1 MSESVDEMSGL
12 KTAPPSEP
20 SPGVAVTPGDEAQA
34 DSHAAFV
41 NLLGRVVGNCRLYG
55 LHHPLTIGAMEEA
68 YALLVENMPTLSEV
82 HLAFAEGAL
91 IVNGATFEGSG
102 PHVVALAK
110 VLQEQGVASLRL
122 LPGLTPDEFIKVVG
136 LLTASPK
143 DVAEKPFAERLTA
156 AGLEHV
162 GSRTATYV
170 HVYDDQVVVGKKE
183 LETLAK
189 GPGVEQILA
198 FLKGDTTPGPQAA
211 FPSVQAAANDTKTLA
226 DLIMRATED
235 RVGPEGSG
243 GGESLG
249 DLMVACLRRTFD
261 GLHKDPAVKTVKGKK
276 KLSKTL
282 VVLEATLLQKLR
294 DMAGP
299 DAAAVA
305 ERITTSM
312 EEMRDEVD
320 MSTLVAEY
328 GRRKKAAE
336 ASEKRIVR
344 LMEAVGPEGI
354 AEAELSDKMAK
365 AGVTPEGWQ
374 TLVAKSAKVEQPAV
388 QGDDEEF
395 GTELRMLS
403 TMLTELSKAM
413 EAATNVDEGN
423 AATAGFRHLLEKAN
437 VEMLAASGRAELA
450 LDTGL
455 APRRGAAKEADT
467 NPDRR
472 QLLALLASVMQELRQ
487 PLSVMACC
495 LDMLVTR
502 RLGEVTANQEQT
514 LKLAVTS
521 LDRVTSVVGKLG
533 KLAKVPAEAGR
544 AIEGSIT

>member
-1 MSESVDEMSGL
+1 MDERVEERKEMPAAPTASASAVSLPGGA
-12 KTAPPSEP
+12 TAPDA
-20 SPGVAVTPGDEAQA
+20 GAAAEAP
-34 DSHAAFV
+34 AAFV
-41 NLLGRVVGNCRLYG
+41 NLLGRVIGNCRLYG
-55 LHHPLTIGAMEEA
+55 LHHPLTIVVMEEA
-68 YALLVENMPTLSEV
+68 YALLVEVLPVLNEV
-82 HLAFAEGAL
+82 HLAITEDTL
-91 IVNGATFEGSG
+91 LVNGATFEGSG
-102 PHVVALAK
+102 PHVLGLVK
-110 VLQEQGVASLRL
+110 VLNELGVASLRL
-122 LPGLTPDEFIKVVG
+122 LSGLTPDEFIKVVG
-136 LLTASPK
+136 LLTANPK
-143 DVAEKPFAERLTA
+143 ELGDKPFAEHLAA

-162 GSRTATYV
+162 GSRTASYV

-198 FLKGDTTPGPQAA
+198 FLKGEATPGGPQAT
-211 FPSVQAAANDTKTLA
+211 FPTVQAAANDTKTLA

-261 GLHKDPAVKTVKGKK
+261 GLHKDPAVKTVKGRK

-299 DAAAVA
+299 DAAAVS
-305 ERITTSM
+305 ERIVSTM
-312 EEMRDEVD
+312 EEMRDEID

-344 LMEAVGPEGI
+344 MMEAVGPEGI
-354 AEAELSDKMAK
+354 AEAELADQMTK
-365 AGVTPEGWQ
+365 AGVSPEGWQ
-374 TLVAKSAKVEQPAV
+374 TLVAKSVKAEQPAAT
-388 QGDDEEF
+388 GGGEEAF

-413 EAATNVDEGN
+413 EAATNVDE
-423 AATAGFRHLLEKAN
+423 ARASEAGFRHLLEKAN
-437 VEMLAASGRAELA
+437 IEMLAAAGRAEST
-450 LDTGL
+450 LDSGL
-455 APRRGAAKEADT
+455 NPPRGSAKEASAS
-467 NPDRR
+467 PDRR

-487 PLSVMACC
+487 PLSVMTCC
-495 LDMLVTR
+495 LDMLVSR
-502 RLGEVTANQEQT
+502 RLGEVSANQEQT

-521 LDRVTSVVGKLG
+521 LDRVTAVVGKLG
-533 KLAKVPAEAGR
+533 KLAQAPG
-544 AIEGSIT
+544 